1 MVKVRSRVYSSQ
13 KIKLNG
19 GVIHFINGNADI
31 SEELYRELVD
41 RKLPNIYKEGDE
53 PEYKTSLESK
63 LRQEVS
69 EGNEEFKNEIN
80 RLKNIIE
87 SQKIELAKKDEEIKS
102 WKKAVE
108 DLQKGTPSSKEEKK
122 EDDKEIETEKAEKG
136 DEDIDD
142 ELFNELNT
150 LTVKQ
155 LIEMGMTEEG
165 GGFEEKDL
173 KNKKKDEIIKMIMS
187 KS

>member
-31 SEELYRELVD
+31 SEELYQELVD
-41 RKLPNIYKEGDE
+41 RKLPNIYKEGNE

-87 SQKIELAKKDEEIKS
+87 SQKVELDKKDEEIKS

-108 DLQKGTPSSKEEKK
+108 DLQKGISPSKEEKK
-122 EDDKEIETEKAEKG
+122 DDKEIEIEKVEKG
-136 DEDIDD
+136 EKDNDD

>member
-31 SEELYRELVD
+31 SEELYQELVD

-87 SQKIELAKKDEEIKS
+87 SQKVELDKKDEEIKS

-108 DLQKGTPSSKEEKK
+108 DLQKGISPSKEEKK
-122 EDDKEIETEKAEKG
+122 DDKEIETEEAEKG

-142 ELFNELNT
+142 ELFNELNA

>member
-1 MVKVRSRVYSSQ
+1 MVKVRSRVYNSQ

-31 SEELYRELVD
+31 SEELYQELVD

-87 SQKIELAKKDEEIKS
+87 SQKVELDKKDEEIKS

-108 DLQKGTPSSKEEKK
+108 DLQKGSSSKEEKK

-142 ELFNELNT
+142 ELFKELNT

-173 KNKKKDEIIKMIMS
+173 KNKKKDEIIEMIMS

>member
-87 SQKIELAKKDEEIKS
+87 SQKVELDKKDEEIKS

-108 DLQKGTPSSKEEKK
+108 DLQKGISHSKEEKK
-122 EDDKEIETEKAEKG
+122 DDKEIETEKVEKG

>member
-31 SEELYRELVD
+31 SEELYQELVD
-41 RKLPNIYKEGDE
+41 RKLPNIYKEGNE

-80 RLKNIIE
+80 CLKNIIE
-87 SQKIELAKKDEEIKS
+87 SQKVELDKKDEEIKS

-108 DLQKGTPSSKEEKK
+108 DLQKGISPSKEEKK
-122 EDDKEIETEKAEKG
+122 DDKEIETEKVEKG

>member
-87 SQKIELAKKDEEIKS
+87 SQKVELDKKDEEIKS

-108 DLQKGTPSSKEEKK
+108 DLQKGISPSKEEKK
-122 EDDKEIETEKAEKG
+122 DDKEIETEKAEKG

>member
-13 KIKLNG
+13 KIKLKG
-19 GVIHFINGNADI
+19 GVINFINGNADI
-31 SEELYRELVD
+31 SEELYQELVD

-87 SQKIELAKKDEEIKS
+87 SQKVELDKKDEEIKS

-108 DLQKGTPSSKEEKK
+108 DLQKGISPSKEEKK
-122 EDDKEIETEKAEKG
+122 DDKEIETEKVEKG

>member
-1 MVKVRSRVYSSQ
+1 MVKVRSRVYNSQ

-19 GVIHFINGNADI
+19 GVIHFVNGNADI

-87 SQKIELAKKDEEIKS
+87 SQKVELDKKDEEIKS

-122 EDDKEIETEKAEKG
+122 EDDKEIKTEEAEKG

>member
-1 MVKVRSRVYSSQ
+1 MVKVKSRVYNSQ

-19 GVIHFINGNADI
+19 GTIQFVNGNAEI
-31 SEELYRELVD
+31 SEELYQEIVD

-53 PEYKTSLESK
+53 PEYRTSLESK

-87 SQKIELAKKDEEIKS
+87 SQKVELAKKDEEINS

-108 DLQKGTPSSKEEKK
+108 ELQNSKFVPSREEKK
-122 EDDKEIETEKAEKG
+122 VEEEVVSIDEKKDEEI
-136 DEDIDD
+136 DQ
-142 ELFNELNT
+142 ELFNELSA
-150 LTVKQ
+150 LTVKE
-155 LIEMGMTEEG
+155 LIEMGMTEAG
-165 GGFEEKDL
+165 GSFEEKDF
-173 KNKKKDEIIKMIMS
+173 KNKKKDEIITMIMS

>member
-31 SEELYRELVD
+31 SEELYQELVD

-87 SQKIELAKKDEEIKS
+87 SQKVELDKKDEEIKS

-108 DLQKGTPSSKEEKK
+108 DLQKGISLSKEEKK
-122 EDDKEIETEKAEKG
+122 DDKEIETEKVEKG

>member
-19 GVIHFINGNADI
+19 GVIHFINGNTDI
-31 SEELYRELVD
+31 SEELYQELVD

-87 SQKIELAKKDEEIKS
+87 SQKVELDKKDEEIKS

-108 DLQKGTPSSKEEKK
+108 DLQKGISPSKEEKK
-122 EDDKEIETEKAEKG
+122 DDKEIETEKVEKG

>member
-31 SEELYRELVD
+31 SEELYQELVD

-87 SQKIELAKKDEEIKS
+87 SQKVELDKKDEEIKS

-108 DLQKGTPSSKEEKK
+108 DLQKGISPSKEEKK
-122 EDDKEIETEKAEKG
+122 DDKEIETEKVEKG

-155 LIEMGMTEEG
+155 LIEMGTTEEG

>member
-19 GVIHFINGNADI
+19 GVIHFINGNTDI
-31 SEELYRELVD
+31 SEELYQELVD

-80 RLKNIIE
+80 RLKNIVE
-87 SQKIELAKKDEEIKS
+87 SQKVELDKKDEEIKS

-108 DLQKGTPSSKEEKK
+108 DLQKGISPSKEEKK
-122 EDDKEIETEKAEKG
+122 DDKEIETEKAEKG

>member
-31 SEELYRELVD
+31 SEELYQELVD

-87 SQKIELAKKDEEIKS
+87 SQKVELDKKDEEIKS

-108 DLQKGTPSSKEEKK
+108 DLQKGISPSKEEKK
-122 EDDKEIETEKAEKG
+122 DDKEIETEKAEKG

-173 KNKKKDEIIKMIMS
+173 KNKKKGEIIKMIMS

>member
-13 KIKLNG
+13 EIKLNG

-31 SEELYRELVD
+31 SEELYQELVD

-87 SQKIELAKKDEEIKS
+87 SQKVELDKKDEEIKS

-108 DLQKGTPSSKEEKK
+108 DLQKGISPSKEEKK
-122 EDDKEIETEKAEKG
+122 DDKEIETEKAEKG

>member
-31 SEELYRELVD
+31 SEELYQELVD

-87 SQKIELAKKDEEIKS
+87 SQKVELDKKDEEIKS

-108 DLQKGTPSSKEEKK
+108 DLQKGISPSKEEKK
-122 EDDKEIETEKAEKG
+122 DDKEIETEKVEKG

-173 KNKKKDEIIKMIMS
+173 KNKKKDVIIKMIMS

>member
-31 SEELYRELVD
+31 SEELYQELVD

-87 SQKIELAKKDEEIKS
+87 SQKVELDKKDEEIKS

-108 DLQKGTPSSKEEKK
+108 DLQKGISPSKEEKK
-122 EDDKEIETEKAEKG
+122 DDKEIETEKVEKG

-142 ELFNELNT
+142 ELFNELNI

>member
-31 SEELYRELVD
+31 SEELYQELVD

-87 SQKIELAKKDEEIKS
+87 SQKVELDKKDEEIKS

-108 DLQKGTPSSKEEKK
+108 DLQKGISPSKEEKK
-122 EDDKEIETEKAEKG
+122 DDKEIETEKVEKG

-165 GGFEEKDL
+165 GGFEEKYL

>member
-31 SEELYRELVD
+31 SEELYQELVD

-87 SQKIELAKKDEEIKS
+87 SQKVELDKKDEEIKS

-108 DLQKGTPSSKEEKK
+108 DLQKGISPFKEEKK
-122 EDDKEIETEKAEKG
+122 DDKEIETEKVEKG

>member
-31 SEELYRELVD
+31 SEELYQELVD

-87 SQKIELAKKDEEIKS
+87 SQKIELDKKDEEIKS

-108 DLQKGTPSSKEEKK
+108 DLQKGISPSKEEKK
-122 EDDKEIETEKAEKG
+122 DDKEIETEKVEKG

>member
-87 SQKIELAKKDEEIKS
+87 SQKVELDKKDEEIKS

-108 DLQKGTPSSKEEKK
+108 DLQKGISPSKEEKK
-122 EDDKEIETEKAEKG
+122 DDKEIETEKVEKG

>member
-19 GVIHFINGNADI
+19 GVIYFINGNADI
-31 SEELYRELVD
+31 SEELYQELVD

-108 DLQKGTPSSKEEKK
+108 DLQKGISPSKEEKK
-122 EDDKEIETEKAEKG
+122 DDKEIETEKVEKG

>member
-1 MVKVRSRVYSSQ
+1 MVRVRSRVYGSQ

-19 GVIHFINGNADI
+19 GVIQFISGNADI
-31 SEELYRELVD
+31 SEKLYQEIVD

-87 SQKIELAKKDEEIKS
+87 SQKVELAKKDEEIKS

-108 DLQKGTPSSKEEKK
+108 DLQKGIPSSKEEKK

-142 ELFNELNT
+142 ELLNELNT

>member
-19 GVIHFINGNADI
+19 GAIHFINGNADI
-31 SEELYRELVD
+31 SEELYQELVD

-87 SQKIELAKKDEEIKS
+87 SQKVELDKKDEEIKS

-108 DLQKGTPSSKEEKK
+108 DLQKGISPSKEEKK
-122 EDDKEIETEKAEKG
+122 DDKEIETEKVEKG

>member
-31 SEELYRELVD
+31 SEELYQELVD

-87 SQKIELAKKDEEIKS
+87 SQKVELDKKDEEIKS

-108 DLQKGTPSSKEEKK
+108 DLQKGISPSKEEKK
-122 EDDKEIETEKAEKG
+122 DDKEIETEKVEKG

-173 KNKKKDEIIKMIMS
+173 KNKKKDEIIKMIVS

>member
-41 RKLPNIYKEGDE
+41 RKFPNIYKEGDE

-87 SQKIELAKKDEEIKS
+87 SQKVELAKKDEEIES

-108 DLQKGTPSSKEEKK
+108 DLQKGISLSKEEKK
-122 EDDKEIETEKAEKG
+122 DDKEIETEKVEKS

-142 ELFNELNT
+142 ELFNELNA

>member
-31 SEELYRELVD
+31 SEELYQELVD

-87 SQKIELAKKDEEIKS
+87 SQKVELDKKDEEIKS

-108 DLQKGTPSSKEEKK
+108 DLQKGISPSKEEKK
-122 EDDKEIETEKAEKG
+122 DDKEIEIEKAEKG

>member
-31 SEELYRELVD
+31 SEELYQELVD

-87 SQKIELAKKDEEIKS
+87 SQKVELDKKDEEIKS

-108 DLQKGTPSSKEEKK
+108 GLQKGISPSKEEKK
-122 EDDKEIETEKAEKG
+122 DDKEIETEKAEKG

>member
-19 GVIHFINGNADI
+19 GVIHFTNGNADI
-31 SEELYRELVD
+31 SEELYQELVD

-87 SQKIELAKKDEEIKS
+87 SQKVELDKKDEEIKS

-108 DLQKGTPSSKEEKK
+108 DLQKGISPSKEEKK
-122 EDDKEIETEKAEKG
+122 DNKEIETEKAEKG

>member
-31 SEELYRELVD
+31 SEELYQELVD

-87 SQKIELAKKDEEIKS
+87 SQKVELDKKDEEIKS

-108 DLQKGTPSSKEEKK
+108 NLQKGISPSKEEKK
-122 EDDKEIETEKAEKG
+122 DDKEIETEKAEKG

>member
-31 SEELYRELVD
+31 SEELYQELVD
-41 RKLPNIYKEGDE
+41 RKLPNIYKEGNE

-87 SQKIELAKKDEEIKS
+87 SQKVELDKKDEEIKS

-108 DLQKGTPSSKEEKK
+108 DLQKGISPSKEEKK
-122 EDDKEIETEKAEKG
+122 DDKEIETEKVEKG

>member
-31 SEELYRELVD
+31 SEELYQELVD

-87 SQKIELAKKDEEIKS
+87 SQKVELDKKDEEIKS

-108 DLQKGTPSSKEEKK
+108 DLQKGISPSKEEK
-122 EDDKEIETEKAEKG
+122 
-136 DEDIDD
+136 
-142 ELFNELNT
+142 
-150 LTVKQ
+150 
-155 LIEMGMTEEG
+155 
-165 GGFEEKDL
+165 
-173 KNKKKDEIIKMIMS
+173 
-187 KS
+187 

>member
-1 MVKVRSRVYSSQ
+1 MVKVRSRVYNSQ

-41 RKLPNIYKEGDE
+41 RKFPNIYKEGDE

-87 SQKIELAKKDEEIKS
+87 SQKVELAKKDEEIES

-108 DLQKGTPSSKEEKK
+108 DLQKGISLSKEEKK
-122 EDDKEIETEKAEKG
+122 DDKEIETEKVEKS

-142 ELFNELNT
+142 ELFNELNA

>member
-31 SEELYRELVD
+31 SEELYQELVD

-87 SQKIELAKKDEEIKS
+87 SQKVELDKKDEEIKS

-108 DLQKGTPSSKEEKK
+108 DLQKGISPSKEEKK
-122 EDDKEIETEKAEKG
+122 DDKEIETEKVEKG

-142 ELFNELNT
+142 ELFNELNA

>member
-31 SEELYRELVD
+31 SEELYQELVD

-87 SQKIELAKKDEEIKS
+87 SQKVEFDKKDEEIKS

-108 DLQKGTPSSKEEKK
+108 DLQKGISPSKEEKK
-122 EDDKEIETEKAEKG
+122 DDKEIETEKVEKG

>member
-31 SEELYRELVD
+31 SEELYQELVD

-87 SQKIELAKKDEEIKS
+87 SQKVELDKKDEEIKS

-108 DLQKGTPSSKEEKK
+108 DLQKGISPSKEEKK
-122 EDDKEIETEKAEKG
+122 DDKEIETEKVEKG

>member
-31 SEELYRELVD
+31 SEELYQELVD
-41 RKLPNIYKEGDE
+41 RKLPNIYKEGNE

-87 SQKIELAKKDEEIKS
+87 SQKVELDKKDEEIKS

-108 DLQKGTPSSKEEKK
+108 DLQKGISPSKEEKK
-122 EDDKEIETEKAEKG
+122 DDKEIETEKAEKG

>member
-31 SEELYRELVD
+31 SEELYQELVD

-69 EGNEEFKNEIN
+69 EGNEEFKDEIN

-87 SQKIELAKKDEEIKS
+87 SQKVELDKKDEEIKS

-108 DLQKGTPSSKEEKK
+108 DLQKGISPSKEEKK
-122 EDDKEIETEKAEKG
+122 DDKEIETEKVEKG

-173 KNKKKDEIIKMIMS
+173 KNKKKDEIIKMIVS

>member
-19 GVIHFINGNADI
+19 GVIHFINGNAEI
-31 SEELYRELVD
+31 SEELYQEIVD

-87 SQKIELAKKDEEIKS
+87 SQKVELAKKDEEIKS

-108 DLQKGTPSSKEEKK
+108 DLQKGSSSKEEKK
-122 EDDKEIETEKAEKG
+122 EDDKEIKTEEAEKG

-155 LIEMGMTEEG
+155 LIEMGITEEG